1 MAYTFRGGSHVAE
14 HKHTRRQQIEKM
26 DPPARVSIPL
36 SQHIG
41 AHAKPLVAVGDYVWR
56 GQMIGD
62 VEDGLGCPVHA
73 SVSGKVTALELRTN
87 VAGTQSVHIVIESDG
102 QMALDPLIL
111 PHEKK
116 LSETTA
122 EEIIDI
128 VRRAGIVGMG
138 GAAFPTYAKIRSAIG
153 KAERLIVNCAECEPY
168 ITANHRLLLENPA
181 GVINGVKIL
190 LKALGVRHA
199 DIAVEDNKLDAINKL
214 ETMLADSKLMGIKV
228 LKTKYPQG
236 DERQLIYALTGREL
250 PAGKLPADVGCVV
263 FNAETCAA
271 VFAAFAYGMP
281 SIERIITV
289 DGDCVANPKNLL
301 VPIGTSCLDVIDACG
316 GLRCPPQKVIF
327 GGPMMGAAQWDIETP
342 VIKGTSAILAFSA
355 EKVKP
360 SKLPEVCLHCGR
372 CVQNCPMHLMPNY
385 LVQYAMQGDLAEAEA
400 FGALACVGCGTCSY
414 NCPGNMQIVQ
424 YIRVAKGTIMAKRQ
438 AEKSRALAQDKS
450 E

>member
-14 HKHTRRQQIEKM
+14 HKNTRRQQIEKM

-41 AHAKPLVAVGDYVWR
+41 VHAKPLVAVGDYVWR

-73 SVSGKVTALELRTN
+73 SVSGKVVALDMHTN
-87 VAGTQSVHIVIESDG
+87 VAGTKSVHIVIESDG
-102 QMALDPLIL
+102 QMALDPLIM
-111 PHEKK
+111 PHGKK
-116 LSETTA
+116 LSETDA
-122 EEIIDI
+122 EEIIEI
-128 VRRAGIVGMG
+128 IRRAGIVGMG
-138 GAAFPTYAKIRSAIG
+138 GAAFPTYAKIRSAQG

-190 LKALGVRHA
+190 LKALGLRHA

-236 DERQLIYALTGREL
+236 DERQLIYALTRREL